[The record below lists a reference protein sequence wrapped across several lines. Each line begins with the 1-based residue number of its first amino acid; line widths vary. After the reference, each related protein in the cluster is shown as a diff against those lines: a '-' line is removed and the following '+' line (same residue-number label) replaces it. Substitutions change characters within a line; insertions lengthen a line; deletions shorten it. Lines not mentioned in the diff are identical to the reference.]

1 MVDVDGKVDVND
13 KLDVND
19 KVEENDM
26 LDVNDKVDVNGKLD
40 VNDKLHVNDKLDVN
54 DILDINDN
62 LDVNEK
68 LEKSDIEVSDAF
80 NGYFQPEIVKDFNY
94 IKPLIINEE
103 EVIEEV
109 STFDYP
115 AYEIGVYEDNYPDY
129 IIYEDIEPIETKE
142 AVIMPPNLHISI
154 PDNNIDQEAL
164 DPNQIL
170 PRVAVECFRF
180 DCLSQPQ
187 HECCN
192 PHKTK
197 KRQTRPG
204 TAPKQEVMEH
214 ILEDHPGR
222 VTATVTRVQKTVRW

>member
-1 MVDVDGKVDVND
+1 
-13 KLDVND
+13 
-19 KVEENDM
+19 
-26 LDVNDKVDVNGKLD
+26 
-40 VNDKLHVNDKLDVN
+40 
-54 DILDINDN
+54 
-62 LDVNEK
+62 
-68 LEKSDIEVSDAF
+68 
-80 NGYFQPEIVKDFNY
+80 
-94 IKPLIINEE
+94 
-103 EVIEEV
+103 
-109 STFDYP
+109 
-115 AYEIGVYEDNYPDY
+115 
-129 IIYEDIEPIETKE
+129 
-142 AVIMPPNLHISI
+142 MPPNLHISI